1 MFTTSHGVAVY
12 EKFILVAVEMDDV
25 EDFGEE
31 ELWDAVE
38 ENDWILAQ
46 DKPSVL
52 VYVDGNDDINYYGD
66 EDLVDEAAE
75 VNYED
80 IAWSQQI
87 TLEWLE
93 EGDEEAEER

>member
-12 EKFILVAVEMDDV
+12 EKIIIVAGGMEEVE
-25 EDFGEE
+25 EFGEE
-31 ELWDAVE
+31 ELWDAGE

-52 VYVDGNDDINYYGD
+52 VYVDSNDDINYYGD

-75 VNYED
+75 VSYED
-80 IAWSQQI
+80 IAWGQPI

-93 EGDEEAEER
+93 EGDEEAEE